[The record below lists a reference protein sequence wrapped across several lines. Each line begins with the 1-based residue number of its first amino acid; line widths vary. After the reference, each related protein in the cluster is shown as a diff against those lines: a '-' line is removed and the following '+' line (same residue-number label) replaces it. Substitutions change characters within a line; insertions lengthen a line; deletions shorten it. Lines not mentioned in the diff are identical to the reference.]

1 MNLAFTNKLQLLQ
14 FKPFDTTTEEGRT
27 NERYRLALWG
37 SIANVLSS
45 AMALLVLII
54 TVPMTLGYL
63 GEERFGVW
71 MTFAS
76 MAAMLSFLDLGVGNG
91 LISRVA
97 QMSSGK
103 VEQLQLTISRGV
115 ALLFIIG
122 LVIGV
127 IAATIN
133 SYFPLATLIK
143 VESEL
148 ARADAVQL
156 AWYFIALFALSIPLN
171 GLGKVMQGLQR
182 SYWNYFARLAGSVV
196 SLLLLFWLT
205 SIEAPPNLLLLATY
219 GVQVLFSGSLVI
231 YLYSN
236 NLLTT
241 NLFRSA
247 GTKTEMM
254 HLLNTGGIFLV
265 LQIGTM
271 IGWGADALILSSLAG
286 AVAVTQ
292 YTIVQR
298 MFQFVS
304 LPLSVMNSPL
314 WAAYA
319 EAKARGDIRF
329 IKRTL
334 AISFFGTLTLAIVI
348 SSSIWLASGFLL
360 RHWIGTSVDI
370 PDGLILAFAIWAV
383 FEASGT
389 AYAMFLNGMHVLRLQ
404 VVSVMLFTSMAL
416 AGKLMFAEEYGAQ
429 SVVWTTLIVY
439 VFSAVLFYSLF
450 HRKILRDKCDA

>member
-1 MNLAFTNKLQLLQ
+1 M
-14 FKPFDTTTEEGRT
+14 G
-27 NERYRLALWG
+27 
-37 SIANVLSS
+37 
-45 AMALLVLII
+45 LLVLII

-97 QMSSGK
+97 QMSSGQI
-103 VEQLQLTISRGV
+103 ELLQLTISRGIT
-115 ALLFIIG
+115 LLFIIG
-122 LVIGV
+122 LVIGL
-127 IAATIN
+127 IAASIN
-133 SYFPLATLIK
+133 SYFPLADLIK

-148 ARADAVQL
+148 ARSDAEQL
-156 AWYFIALFALSIPLN
+156 AWYFITLFSLSIPLN
-171 GLGKVMQGLQR
+171 GIGKVMQGLQR
-182 SYWNYFARLAGSVV
+182 SYWNYFARLAGSII
-196 SLLLLFWLT
+196 SLFLIFWLS
-205 SIEAPPNLLLLATY
+205 SIEAPPSLLLLATY
-219 GVQVLFSGSLVI
+219 GVQVILSGSLVL
-231 YLYSN
+231 YLYYH
-236 NLLTT
+236 NLLTAK
-241 NLFRSA
+241 LFNSA
-247 GTKTEMM
+247 GTKAEML
-254 HLLNTGGIFLV
+254 HLLNTGGLFLV
-265 LQIGTM
+265 LQVGTM

-304 LPLSVMNSPL
+304 LPLSIMNSPL

-334 AISFFGTLTLAIVI
+334 AISFFGTLGLAVII
-348 SSSIWLASGFLL
+348 SSLIWSVSGFLL
-360 RHWIGTSVDI
+360 QHWIGTSVDI

-389 AYAMFLNGMHVLRLQ
+389 AYAIFLNGIHLVRPQVLAVIIFCVIALPGKI
-404 VVSVMLFTSMAL
+404 AL
-416 AGKLMFAEEYGAQ
+416 APIFGSQ
-429 SVVWTTLIVY
+429 SVVFVTIGAYFFSTVIVY
-439 VFSAVLFYSLF
+439 IYVHYAIVNNALFLN
-450 HRKILRDKCDA
+450 KA